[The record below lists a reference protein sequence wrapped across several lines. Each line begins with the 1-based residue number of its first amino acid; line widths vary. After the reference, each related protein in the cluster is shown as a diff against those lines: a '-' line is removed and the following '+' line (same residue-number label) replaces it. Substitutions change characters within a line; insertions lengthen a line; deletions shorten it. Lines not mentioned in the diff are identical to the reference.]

1 MEKKRVGI
9 IGCGG
14 IANGKHLPVLSKMP
28 DVEVVAFCDLIQE
41 RAEQAA
47 KKYGSHD
54 ALVCTDY
61 RELLADRSI
70 DNVRVLTQNSAHC
83 QITVDALDAGK
94 HVLVEKPMCITPD
107 EAQKMLAARDR
118 SGKILAVGY
127 QHKFD
132 PDVVYMKKEIEDGAL
147 GEIYF
152 AKCRV
157 VRRRGVPT
165 WGVFTQKKEQGAGP
179 LFDIATHALD
189 EALYMMDNY
198 KPKLVVGS
206 MYDKLKDQP
215 ICANPF
221 GAWDVKKFDVEDS
234 AFGFIVMQNGATIML
249 ESSWLLN
256 TCESNGGVNY
266 LLCGTRA
273 GADNYSGKLRLNTVK
288 HDRMTE
294 EFPNFSTGGVAFFE
308 GGAGMTNAEAEQR
321 NFIDATQGKV
331 ALVNTAER
339 AAVVTNILYAIMQS
353 AQTGKAICFD
363 KGEL

>member
-1 MEKKRVGI
+1 MKKIKVGI

-14 IANGKHLPVLSKMP
+14 IANGKHLPVLAKMP
-28 DVEVVAFCDLIQE
+28 DVEIVAFCDLIQE
-41 RAEQAA
+41 RAEEAA
-47 KKYGSHD
+47 KKYGVPN

-61 RELLADRSI
+61 HKLLADPTI
-70 DNVRVLTQNSAHC
+70 DNVRVLTQNAAHC
-83 QITVDALDAGK
+83 RITVDALNAGK

-107 EAQKMLAARDR
+107 EAREMIEARDR

-132 PDVVYMKKEIEDGAL
+132 ADVVYMKDEIADGVL

-189 EALYMMDNY
+189 EILYMMDNY
-198 KPKLVVGS
+198 APKMVVGT

-215 ICANPF
+215 NCANPF
-221 GAWDVKKFDVEDS
+221 GPWDVRKFDVEDS

-249 ESSWLLN
+249 ECSWLLN
-256 TCESNGGVNY
+256 TSESNGGVNY
-266 LLCGTRA
+266 LLCGTKA
-273 GADNYSGKLRLNTVK
+273 GADNYTGKLRLNTVK
-288 HDRMTE
+288 HDRMVDE
-294 EFPNFSTGGVAFFE
+294 CPNFSAGGVAFFE
-308 GGAGMTNAEAEQR
+308 GGKGMSNTEAEQR
-321 NFIDATQGKV
+321 NFIDATTKKCE
-331 ALVNTAER
+331 LINTAER
-339 AAVVTNILYAIMQS
+339 AAVVTEILYAIMRS
-353 AQTGKAICFD
+353 AQTGEPVYFHK
-363 KGEL
+363 